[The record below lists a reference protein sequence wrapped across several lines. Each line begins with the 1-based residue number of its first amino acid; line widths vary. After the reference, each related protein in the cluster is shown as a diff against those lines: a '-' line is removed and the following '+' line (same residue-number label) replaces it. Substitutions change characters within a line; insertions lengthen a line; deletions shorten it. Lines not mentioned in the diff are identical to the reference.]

1 MKLQVLILGIMIA
14 ILLWVILDMIIK
26 IFQEQ
31 GLTKQA
37 PCDTIETDKR
47 KGKTK

>member
-26 IFQEQ
+26 IFQE
-31 GLTKQA
+31 
-37 PCDTIETDKR
+37 
-47 KGKTK
+47 